1 MAISKE
7 RRHELK
13 AQYVDLLNESQ
24 AVFLTEYT
32 ALDVKTMEDL
42 REKVIQ
48 AGGRFHVTKN
58 TLMKI
63 ALEETGRPVPEVF
76 FTGQTASGF
85 AMGEVPTLAKAFVDF
100 AKKEE
105 SFSLKGAILDQS
117 ILSTE
122 DVVALAD
129 LPSLDQLRAQI
140 IGLINAPAQN
150 ITSAV
155 ANSVRQ
161 LINVVNAYANKD
173 AEGEAPL
180 EAEAAA

>member
-32 ALDVKTMEDL
+32 ALDVKKMENL
-42 REKVIQ
+42 REQVIQ

-63 ALEETGRPVPEVF
+63 ALEETGRPVPEAF

-85 AMGEVPTLAKAFVDF
+85 AIGEVPTLAKAFVDF
-100 AKKEE
+100 AKKEDN
-105 SFSLKGAILDQS
+105 FSLKGAILNQS

-122 DVVALAD
+122 DVVALAE
-129 LPSLDQLRAQI
+129 LPSLDQLRGQI

-155 ANSVRQ
+155 ASGVRQ
-161 LINVVNAYANKD
+161 LINVFNAYAQQ
-173 AEGEAPL
+173 ETEEEL
-180 EAEAAA
+180 S